1 MAVVTG
7 GRVRTAPGTAVVA
20 ALILVLAF
28 GNPAYVDWAN
38 RNASSNSAWGF
49 FLKTL
54 AWPSWSFS
62 STQSVQTV
70 LANDIKAI
78 LLIVLTG
85 VCVALLAGSQL
96 SRAQGSFS
104 QFLAGWSGYM
114 FAGALA
120 GFLAAFIQVSASLL
134 GAFTW
139 AAGGVVYGLFTGW
152 IVGLAVLGA
161 RR

>member
-1 MAVVTG
+1 MTG

-38 RNASSNSAWGF
+38 KNASANDAWGF
-49 FLKTL
+49 FLRTL
-54 AWPSWSFS
+54 TWPQWSFS
-62 STQSVQTV
+62 SKESVQTI

-78 LLIVLTG
+78 LLIVFTG
-85 VCVALLAGSQL
+85 VFVALLAGSQL
-96 SRAQGSFS
+96 SRARGTAS
-104 QFLAGWSGYM
+104 QFLAGWGGYM

-120 GFLAAFIQVSASLL
+120 GFLAAFIQANASVL

-139 AAGGVVYGLFTGW
+139 AAGGAVYGLFVGW
-152 IVGLAVLGA
+152 IVGLAALGA